1 MFLSS
6 HIKKIFLIISI
17 LILSQPVQAKQN
29 SRYQYNDNQIKISLS
44 PRTPEQIA
52 AFYEGRGFK
61 KEMVN
66 KLKQQCFITIGI
78 HNKSKDI
85 LWHDASKWIFTSKS
99 GNIQRLDRTHWKSV
113 WKEMNIPLA
122 HQSTFHWTQLPEK
135 LDFRSSEGEGGNII
149 LPYTNQPITLKAE
162 FKTKANKSGKPINVM
177 IDGIQCVR

>member
-1 MFLSS
+1 MFSS
-6 HIKKIFLIISI
+6 HIKKILFIISI
-17 LILSQPVQAKQN
+17 LILNQPVQAKQN
-29 SRYQYNDNQIKISLS
+29 NRYQYKGNQIKISLS

-85 LWHDASKWIFTSKS
+85 LWHDASKWIFTSKA

-122 HQSTFHWTQLPEK
+122 HQSTFRWTLLPEK
-135 LDFRSSEGEGGNII
+135 LDFRSNEHEGGNII
-149 LPYTNQPITLKAE
+149 LPYSNQPFTLKAE
-162 FKTKANKSGKPINVM
+162 FKTKANKSGKPIKVI